1 MTVASDQASP
11 AVNHVV
17 QAVDQQ
23 RAGRTE
29 PTAET
34 VVERVADAWQ
44 IGGGTSEHILCG
56 MTDRQREAFTADPV
70 FGPVVAELRTR
81 EAGHDLEAGE

>member
-1 MTVASDQASP
+1 
-11 AVNHVV
+11 
-17 QAVDQQ
+17 
-23 RAGRTE
+23 
-29 PTAET
+29 